1 MKVVYDGKTYEN
13 ILYFSR
19 GYEYGSFSYLDENGN
34 ECSVHISGMKSFQI
48 IEEKQLI

>member
-19 GYEYGSFSYLDENGN
+19 GYESSSFSYLDENGN
-34 ECSVHISGMKSFQI
+34 ECSVYLSGMKSFQI
-48 IEEKQLI
+48 IEKE